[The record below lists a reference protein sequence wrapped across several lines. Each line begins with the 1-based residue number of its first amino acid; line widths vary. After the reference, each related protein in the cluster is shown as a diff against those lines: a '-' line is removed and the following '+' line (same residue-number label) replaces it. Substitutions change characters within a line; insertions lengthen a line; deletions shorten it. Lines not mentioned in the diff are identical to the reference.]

1 MDDMFLPC
9 ALWGSS
15 LALIGY
21 WWATRRDSRLSPRRP
36 ADGHSAERVLR
47 SRWFTLGPWA
57 ALGVAAVLQSIGLK
71 GPWVSVAFAWA
82 ALAFIVSREA
92 ASRKRKWIEEIKAQ
106 WPLMLEGM
114 ATASAS
120 GLDLR
125 TSFQAAAKRTTGA
138 LRQEMDKVSLRAAG
152 GLSLSQALTVMEKD
166 GVQDARR
173 LRSMLVQAEVLG
185 TPMSTVLTALAEEAD
200 DEARQ
205 EAEHRFNALPIKL
218 SLVTVA
224 FLLPPV
230 LIVAI
235 VPHLLVFLRSRW

>member
-1 MDDMFLPC
+1 MYNMFLPC
-9 ALWGSS
+9 ALWGAS

-21 WWATRRDSRLSPRRP
+21 WWASRKSSRLTPTMPTDSRSPE
-36 ADGHSAERVLR
+36 ALLR
-47 SRWFTLGPWA
+47 SRWFTVGPWV
-57 ALGVAAVLQSIGLK
+57 ALGASVLLQSVGFK
-71 GPWVSVAFAWA
+71 GPWISVSFAWS
-82 ALAFIVSREA
+82 ALTFIVSRKA
-92 ASRKRKWIEEIKAQ
+92 ASKKRKWIEEIKAQ

-152 GLSLSQALTVMEKD
+152 GLSLSQALMAMEKD
-166 GVQDARR
+166 GIQDARR

-205 EAEHRFNALPIKL
+205 ESEHRFNALPIKL